1 MTISNLEPG
10 LQGRGEPKV
19 ACQRFDEAAPYV
31 VLHFTFW
38 EQRLAGMNAI
48 LCHIHSSSTQ
58 QKKGKCFTRSIGL

>member
-38 EQRLAGMNAI
+38 EQRLAVWKRNECNFMSHPFLFHTAE
-48 LCHIHSSSTQ
+48 
-58 QKKGKCFTRSIGL
+58 KR